1 MWVFHRKKTTVLLQI
16 PFKIFT
22 MTMCFGRKN
31 AAISHVVMTHV
42 LYKRGKGRMAI
53 LNSTINYV
61 KNKNAR
67 YTDQQCMRHLL
78 EPIP

>member
-1 MWVFHRKKTTVLLQI
+1 VGISHKKTTVLLQI

-22 MTMCFGRKN
+22 MTRFFGRKN
-31 AAISHVVMTHV
+31 VAISHVVMTHV
-42 LYKRGKGRMAI
+42 YKRGKGRMAI

-78 EPIP
+78 EPIL